1 MKLKPK
7 VDVMSFLTA
16 TKSCAGEVE
25 FHTEE
30 GDCLNL
36 KSELSKYLFAAISG
50 QDELMNSGY
59 VICRY
64 EPDYALLGEY
74 LQAED
79 RG

>member
-1 MKLKPK
+1 MKLKRE

-16 TKSCAGEVE
+16 TKSCTGEVE

-50 QDELMNSGY
+50 QPELMNSGY
-59 VICRY
+59 VVCRY
-64 EPDYALLGEY
+64 EPDYTLLQDY
-74 LQAED
+74 LEA
-79 RG
+79 